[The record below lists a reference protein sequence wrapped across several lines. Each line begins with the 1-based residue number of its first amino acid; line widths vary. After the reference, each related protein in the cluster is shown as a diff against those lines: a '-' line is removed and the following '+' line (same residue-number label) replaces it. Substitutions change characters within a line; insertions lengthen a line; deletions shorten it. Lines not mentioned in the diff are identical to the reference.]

1 MKILKWESLP
11 KNMRTVEVKEY
22 YNIVY
27 RKRAYLLIKR
37 LTDMIFSCLLI
48 ILLLPL
54 FAMVGILIKI
64 DSTGPIMFTQIRV
77 TQYGKLFRI
86 FKFRTMVQRAEKI
99 GSQVTVTNDPR
110 ITRIGK
116 VLRKYR
122 IDEIPQLFNIIMG
135 DMTLVGTR
143 PEVPK
148 YVDCYTPT
156 MRATLL
162 LPAGVTSLASIAYKN
177 EEKLLSKTNNPD
189 ETYLEVVLPN
199 KMSYNLEAIIK
210 LSLINDIKIIYK
222 TITAV
227 IKRN

>member
-1 MKILKWESLP
+1 MKVLKWESLP
-11 KNMRTVEVKEY
+11 TNMRTIEVKQY

-27 RKRAYLLIKR
+27 RKRAYLFVKR
-37 LTDMIFSCLLI
+37 LMDMIFSFFLI

-54 FAMVGILIKI
+54 FALVGILIKL
-64 DSTGPIMFTQIRV
+64 DSTGPIMFKQIRV

-86 FKFRTMVQRAEKI
+86 LKFRTMVQRAEKI
-99 GSQVTVTNDPR
+99 GSQVTVTDDPR
-110 ITRIGK
+110 ITKIGK

-122 IDEIPQLFNIIMG
+122 IDEMPQLFNIIMG

-148 YVDCYTPT
+148 YVDRYTPS

-162 LPAGVTSLASIAYKN
+162 LPAGVTSLASIAYKD
-177 EEKLLSKTNNPD
+177 EEKLLSKTNDPD
-189 ETYLEVVLPN
+189 KTYLQVVLPN
-199 KMSYNLEAIIK
+199 KMRYNLEAIRK
-210 LSLINDIKIIYK
+210 LSLMNDMKIIYK
-222 TITAV
+222 TIIAV